1 MKKTVLIAAGVF
13 MLFCTSAT
21 ANHQHQLAS
30 LHGNYTVVEKV
41 QINPFC
47 KAIVQ
52 GDIEVVQKLIS
63 LGEEVNRKSMGMTP
77 AIYAARYNKVEI
89 LKLLIAHGADLRIKT
104 DSGLTIQTIAE
115 SANAKEALEVI
126 NREMQS

>member
-1 MKKTVLIAAGVF
+1 MKKTVLIAAAAF
-13 MLFCTSAT
+13 MLVCTSAT

-30 LHGNYTVVEKV
+30 LHGNSTVVEKV
-41 QINPFC
+41 EINPFC

-52 GDIEVVQKLIS
+52 GDIEVVKKLIS
-63 LGEEVNRKSMGMTP
+63 LGEEVNRKSMGKTP

-89 LKLLIAHGADLRIKT
+89 LKLLISHGADLRIKT